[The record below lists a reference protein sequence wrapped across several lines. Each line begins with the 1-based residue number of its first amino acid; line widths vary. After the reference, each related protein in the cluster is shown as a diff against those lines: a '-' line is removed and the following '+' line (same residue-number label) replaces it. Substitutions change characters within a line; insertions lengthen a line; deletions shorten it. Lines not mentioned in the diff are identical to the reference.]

1 MILKGSQRGGA
12 KQLARHLLN
21 TAENEHVH
29 AHDIRGF
36 IADDL
41 ESAFQEAYAVSRGT
55 RARQFLFSLSMNPPL
70 QENVPTHI
78 FEMAI
83 EAVEQK
89 LGLDGQPRAV
99 VFHEKE
105 GRRHAHVVWSRIDTE
120 QMKAINLPHYKLKLR
135 DLSKQLY
142 LENGW
147 QMPRG
152 SWTAGSATRRTSP

>member
-29 AHDIRGF
+29 VHELRGF
-36 IADDL
+36 MADDL
-41 ESAFQEAYAVSRGT
+41 EAAFQEAYAVSRGT

-70 QENVPTHI
+70 QENVPTHT

-105 GRRHAHVVWSRIDTE
+105 GRRHAHVVWSRIDT
-120 QMKAINLPHYKLKLR
+120 
-135 DLSKQLY
+135 
-142 LENGW
+142 
-147 QMPRG
+147 
-152 SWTAGSATRRTSP
+152 